1 MERDIRN
8 TPAYKEAFEF
18 YAAARSPGTDQ
29 VTDGRELHAAPD
41 GRSLVFTGT
50 VFQTLEAAP
59 ANRIFR
65 LDLESAEVQ
74 LLTGGPGSER
84 LPKFS
89 PDGTQI
95 AFLSDRR
102 RPGDFQLCVVAVA
115 SPSTLQMPG
124 VAGWVEYLH
133 WSADGEHVLL
143 GTAGHG
149 ADLAG
154 AQGGVASARV
164 ELQTPEWMPRVEGGD
179 EGFRRR
185 SAWLC
190 DVRGRSVRRVSD
202 LTINVWEAVWAGKG
216 KLAAI
221 CTSGAG
227 EECWYD
233 ADLRVIDIASG
244 QARVLY
250 APRDQLGALSGSP
263 SGHLIAVV
271 EAICSD
277 RILVA
282 GSLQLIETQSGAR
295 FPIDTRG
302 VDVTCTEW
310 RSDRYLLIAGH
321 RGFETVIGIVD
332 PEQKTFTQTWSSEEI
347 ATGGA
352 YVTVSGL
359 NETGDC
365 VLMGEGFLRAPE
377 VAVIRDGTYR
387 TVRSLAPREYLAPS
401 DTIRLEPL
409 TWTAP
414 DGLEI
419 GGWLLRPDIDGPRP
433 LVMYVHGGPVW
444 QWRPMWLGRGGAAA
458 RMLLRRGFVVFFPNP
473 RGSAGRGQEFARKVV
488 RDMGGA
494 DSADYMSGLDHL
506 IEAGIADPRAL
517 GVIGASYGGFM
528 TAWLIAHSSR
538 FAAAVSVAPM
548 INYVTQHLL
557 SNISRFVSLFLGDT
571 YTDAGGEY
579 FKRSPL
585 MHAHKI
591 ETPTLSVC
599 GALDRSAPPEEA
611 VQLHRALREHG
622 VESVLVTYPHEGH
635 GIRGFPAAIDYA
647 ARVVMWFEDHMGAP
661 RSDPG
666 PRQ

>member
-1 MERDIRN
+1 MERDIRH
-8 TPAYKEAFEF
+8 TAAYREAFEF
-18 YAAARSPGTDQ
+18 YAATRSPGTDQ

-65 LDLESAEVQ
+65 LDLGSAEMR

-89 PDGTQI
+89 PDGTRI

-102 RPGDFQLCVVAVA
+102 RPGDFQLCVAAVVN
-115 SPSTLQMPG
+115 PSTLQMPG
-124 VAGWVEYLH
+124 IEGWVEYLH
-133 WSADGEHVLL
+133 WSADGEYVLL

-154 AQGGVASARV
+154 AQGGVASAQV
-164 ELQTPEWMPRVEGGD
+164 DPHAPEWMPSVESG
-179 EGFRRR
+179 EEAFRRR
-185 SAWLC
+185 STWLC

-202 LTINVWEAVWAGKG
+202 PAINVWEAVWAGKG
-216 KLAAI
+216 RLAAI

-227 EECWYD
+227 EECWYE

-250 APRDQLGALSGSP
+250 APRNQLGALSGSP
-263 SGHLIAVV
+263 SGHLVAVV

-295 FPIDTRG
+295 LPIDTQG
-302 VDVTCTEW
+302 VDVAYTEW
-310 RSDRYLLIAGH
+310 RGDRNLLIAGH

-332 PEQKTFTQTWSSEEI
+332 PERRAFTQTWSSEEI
-347 ATGGA
+347 TTGGA

-365 VLMGEGFLRAPE
+365 VLLGEGFLRAPE
-377 VAVIRDGTYR
+377 VAVVRDGTYR
-387 TVRSLAPREYLAPS
+387 TVRSLAPREYLAPP

-414 DGLEI
+414 DGLELA
-419 GGWLLRPDIDGPRP
+419 GWLLRPDIEGPRP

-444 QWRPMWLGRGGAAA
+444 QWRPMWLGRGSAAV

-506 IEAGIADPRAL
+506 IEAGIADRRAL

-557 SNISRFVSLFLGDT
+557 SNISRFVTLFLGDT

-591 ETPTLSVC
+591 KTPTLSVC

-611 VQLHRALREHG
+611 VQLYRALREHG
-622 VESVLVTYPHEGH
+622 VESVLVTYPREGH
-635 GIRGFPAAIDYA
+635 GIRGFPASIDYA
-647 ARVVMWFEDHMGAP
+647 ARVVMWFEDHMASP
-661 RSDPG
+661 RPDAG
-666 PRQ
+666 LAQ